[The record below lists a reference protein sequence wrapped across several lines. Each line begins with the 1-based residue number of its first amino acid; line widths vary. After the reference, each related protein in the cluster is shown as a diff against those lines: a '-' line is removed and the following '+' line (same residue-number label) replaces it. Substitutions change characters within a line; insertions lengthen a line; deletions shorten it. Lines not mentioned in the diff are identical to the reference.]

1 MATQVNPKELEK
13 PVRLIRERA
22 AKHNEY
28 IKGHE
33 TRTRVLL
40 IDPLLR
46 ALGWD
51 PENPDEVQLE
61 FKARRTPDY
70 ALMKDGAAVAVI
82 EAKRL
87 GSNLGSSVQV
97 QVIQH
102 IKDPA
107 CSQVSLVAFTNGDDW
122 IFCRESGDWKDERVK
137 ISSNQT
143 FETAY
148 DLADC
153 MSVSAFGGTVTDPDD
168 DEDSHGVPVD
178 CDPLPDAD
186 LDRKPSR
193 INFEDGSEH
202 AISSW
207 SKVYVEVSRY
217 VIDKGLVSPGDYP
230 VVLARGD
237 QPKTCALNTSPVYQ
251 SGKDF
256 WSPVEVREGIFLET
270 GLGSDKRRWQHSTR
284 MLKRFG
290 IDPNTVHVEYAQ
302 PPADE
307 SSKSPPRP

>member
-143 FETAY
+143 FETAF
-148 DLADC
+148 DLATC
-153 MSVSAFGGTVTDPDD
+153 LSASEF
-168 DEDSHGVPVD
+168 GVPGPKGPRKGT
-178 CDPLPDAD
+178 PLPTAD
-186 LDRKPSR
+186 PNRKPAHMS
-193 INFEDGSEH
+193 FDDGAER
-202 AISSW
+202 AVSSW
-207 SKVYVEVSRY
+207 GKVYLESARY
-217 VIDKGLVSPGDYP
+217 VVDKGHVSPNDFP
-230 VVLARGD
+230 VVLART
-237 QPKTCALNTSPVYQ
+237 KTVKKCAMHTSPIHPN
-251 SGKDF
+251 GKGF
-256 WSPVEVREGIFLET
+256 YARVMVRDGIWLDN
-270 GLGSDKRRWQHSTR
+270 GLGSNPARKDYSIR
-284 MLKRFG
+284 MLERFG
-290 IDPNTVHVEYAQ
+290 VDPNTVYVEYAPQ
-302 PPADE
+302 SDDA
-307 SSKSPPRP
+307 SKSPPRPRTQG